1 MGGASSSDGGVR
13 MTEDDARHVELVRAV
28 ELEDREA
35 TLLTKEDRAQSGAH
49 ARAASAAVK
58 GRRAAD
64 AFIAARADFA
74 STRLITRHPGI
85 AGLLRRS
92 QWPPWLGLALPLL
105 ALIAGFVA
113 NEFGTGK
120 RLDLLAVP
128 LLGTIAWNLV
138 IYIWLFL
145 AVFRRRKGGGRDP
158 LYRALLRVRGF
169 GRGNADHGTS
179 IQRAGSVFESRW
191 ASASAPLTGAR
202 IERTLHLSAA
212 LFAAGLIGGIYLRA
226 LVIEYRAGWESTFLG
241 PEAVHALLS
250 TVLGPASAMTGVALP
265 STTGIAAMRWTGPA
279 TGGVNAAPWIFLYTA
294 TVFGLVIL
302 PRLLLSLGQGA
313 RALRLSR
320 YFPAPGREDF
330 YIRRLLRDAGGA
342 PGRARITPYAY
353 RPSEETRRRLSKA
366 LRDALGD
373 GAEVRF
379 DEPIDYGEE
388 DDWSARHSGDP
399 DEDYH
404 ILLFTLSATP
414 EEENHGALAKA
425 LADRISIERR
435 GTMLA
440 AVIDETPFRAHFAGQ
455 SGLDERIASR
465 LDAWRQALA
474 GARIVPLGLDLSNE
488 LDASLAQRIES
499 GLMPDAAM
507 RG

>member
-1 MGGASSSDGGVR
+1 
-13 MTEDDARHVELVRAV
+13 MTEDEARNVELVRAV

-35 TLLTKEDRAQSGAH
+35 TLLTAEDRAQSEAH

-58 GRRAAD
+58 GRRADD
-64 AFIAARADFA
+64 AFLAARAAFA
-74 STRLITRHPGI
+74 STRLTTRHPGI

-92 QWPPWLGLALPLL
+92 QWPRWLGIALPLV

-128 LLGTIAWNLV
+128 LLGTIGWNLLV
-138 IYIWLFL
+138 YVWLLL
-145 AVFRRRKGGGRDP
+145 ALFRRSSDARDP
-158 LYRALLRVRGF
+158 LYRALLRIRGF
-169 GRGNADHGTS
+169 GRGRAEHRTA
-179 IQRAGSVFESRW
+179 IQRAGSAFESRW

-212 LFAAGLIGGIYLRA
+212 LFAIGLIGGIYLRA

-241 PEAVHALLS
+241 PAAVHALLS
-250 TVLGPASAMTGVALP
+250 AVLGPASAMTGVQLP
-265 STTGIAAMRWTGPA
+265 GVEGIEAMRWTGPD

-302 PRLLLSLGQGA
+302 PRLLLGLGQGA

-320 YFPAPGREDF
+320 RFPVPGREDF
-330 YIRRLLRDAGGA
+330 YIRRLLRDAHGA
-342 PGRARITPYAY
+342 PGKVRVTPYAY
-353 RPSEETRRRLSKA
+353 RPGEETKRRLSMA

-373 GAEVRF
+373 GTQVRF

-388 DDWSARHSGDP
+388 DVWLGKHVGDP
-399 DEDYH
+399 EEDYH

-425 LADRISIERR
+425 LADRLKAKRL
-435 GTMLA
+435 GTILA

-465 LDAWRQALA
+465 LDAWRKALA
-474 GARIVPLGLDLSNE
+474 GARVTPFGLDLSSEANE
-488 LDASLAQRIES
+488 GLAPRIES
-499 GLMPDAAM
+499 ALMPDAAM